1 MVAVPRDGL
10 TRRPQSCARER
21 GAAFLLEAGRRAG
34 VTICQRADARESRGG
49 NAIPPCARIRDSR
62 KAGLTF

>member
-1 MVAVPRDGL
+1 MVAVPGDGL
-10 TRRPQSCARER
+10 TRCPLSCARER
-21 GAAFLLEAGRRAG
+21 VEAFLLKAGRRAG

-49 NAIPPCARIRDSR
+49 NAIPPCVRIRDSR